1 MMESYR
7 IEWRKST
14 KRDLKA
20 IPPAQVVRIT
30 EAVGKLAADPR
41 PSGCAKLIGSDCA
54 YRIRIGDYRV
64 VYEIF
69 DSILTIEV
77 VKAAH
82 RKDIYR
88 S

>member
-1 MMESYR
+1 MASYQ

-20 IPPAQVVRIT
+20 IPLHQVERIVS
-30 EAVGKLAADPR
+30 AVIALANDPR
-41 PSGCAKLIGSDCA
+41 PSGCTKLSGSDFA

-64 VYEIF
+64 IYEIF
-69 DSILTIEV
+69 DNKLLIEI

-88 S
+88 

>member
-1 MMESYR
+1 MASYQ

-20 IPPAQVVRIT
+20 IPVQQVERIIN
-30 EAVGKLAADPR
+30 AVTALANDPR
-41 PSGCAKLIGSDCA
+41 PSGCTKLSGSDCA

-64 VYEIF
+64 IYEIF
-69 DSILTIEV
+69 DNKLLIEI

-82 RKDIYR
+82 RKNIYR
-88 S
+88 

>member
-1 MMESYR
+1 MASYQ

-20 IPPAQVVRIT
+20 IPLQQVERIVS
-30 EAVGKLAADPR
+30 AVTALANNPR
-41 PSGCAKLIGSDCA
+41 PSGCTKLSGSDCA

-64 VYEIF
+64 IYEIF
-69 DSILTIEV
+69 DNKLLIEI

-82 RKDIYR
+82 RKNVYR
-88 S
+88 

>member
-1 MMESYR
+1 MASYQ

-14 KRDLKA
+14 KRDLKS
-20 IPPAQVVRIT
+20 IPVQQVERIIT
-30 EAVGKLAADPR
+30 AVESLSADPR
-41 PSGCAKLIGSDCA
+41 PSGCTKLSGSECA

-64 VYEIF
+64 IYEIF
-69 DSILTIEV
+69 DNKLFIEI

-88 S
+88 

>member
-1 MMESYR
+1 MASYQ

-20 IPPAQVVRIT
+20 IAPAQVVRIV
-30 EAVGKLAADPR
+30 EAVGKLADEPR
-41 PSGCAKLIGSDCA
+41 PSGCTKLTGSDCA

-64 VYEIF
+64 IYEIY
-69 DSILTIEV
+69 DGKLLIEV
-77 VKAAH
+77 IKAAH

-88 S
+88 K

>member
-1 MMESYR
+1 MASYQ

-14 KRDLKA
+14 KRDLKS
-20 IPPAQVVRIT
+20 IPAPQVERIIN
-30 EAVGKLAADPR
+30 AVSALAENPR
-41 PSGCAKLIGSDCA
+41 PSGCTKLSGSDFA

-64 VYEIF
+64 IYEIF
-69 DSILTIEV
+69 DNRLFIEI

-88 S
+88 Q